1 MYYGINK
8 QEPYPITF
16 IQGDIIM
23 ESESKYE
30 FSPFAPGI
38 PLSEKP
44 CKKAPAKV
52 CTIWD
57 DEEEKF
63 CIHNGCI
70 LAFTSLENVNRYLPI
85 ALAYSPEMC
94 KVIEFEWS
102 CLPEVIPNPAYTTV
116 LLNFDP
122 KSNATGPYEVYFIR

>member
-70 LAFTSLENVNRYLPI
+70 LGICQSLWHTHLKCVRL
-85 ALAYSPEMC
+85 S
-94 KVIEFEWS
+94 S
-102 CLPEVIPNPAYTTV
+102 
-116 LLNFDP
+116 LNGHVFL
-122 KSNATGPYEVYFIR
+122 K